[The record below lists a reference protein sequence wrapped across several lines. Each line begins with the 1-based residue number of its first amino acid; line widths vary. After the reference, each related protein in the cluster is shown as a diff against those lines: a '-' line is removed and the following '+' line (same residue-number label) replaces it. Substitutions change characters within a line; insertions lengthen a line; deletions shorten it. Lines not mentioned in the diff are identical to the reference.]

1 MLKACC
7 LERWGWDASI
17 HRVSDTALCRKP
29 TCIHSRTYKVPG
41 RRQAGLISEL
51 PGRVLIGNF
60 WLYFSLKPVRGALEV
75 AGEMGVFV
83 Y

>member
-1 MLKACC
+1 
-7 LERWGWDASI
+7 
-17 HRVSDTALCRKP
+17 
-29 TCIHSRTYKVPG
+29 
-41 RRQAGLISEL
+41 LISEL